1 MRVKNLIATFALVL
15 VGGTA
20 ALAAG
25 PRVVKIEGTDKMQYS
40 VTKIEAKPGEQI
52 KIELSAKGTMAKAEM
67 AHNFILLAKGANVDA
82 FVMAAAMAR
91 KTQHVPAAKKADML
105 AYTALAGNGETVTVT
120 FEAPK
125 EPGEYTYICSFP
137 GHYAAGMKGVLIVK

>member
-1 MRVKNLIATFALVL
+1 MKNLIAAVSVL
-15 VGGTA
+15 LLGASA

-25 PRVVKIEGTDKMQYS
+25 PRVIKIEGNDKMQFS
-40 VTKIEAKPGEQI
+40 VTKIEAKPGEQL

-67 AHNFILLAKGANVDA
+67 AHNFILLAKTANVDA

-120 FEAPK
+120 FEVPK
-125 EPGEYTYICSFP
+125 EPGEYMYICSFP
-137 GHYAAGMKGVLIVK
+137 GHYAAGMKGLLIVK

>member
-1 MRVKNLIATFALVL
+1 MKNLIVAVSVMLLGAS
-15 VGGTA
+15 A

-25 PRVVKIEGTDKMQYS
+25 PRVIKIEGNDKMQYS
-40 VTKIEAKPGEQI
+40 VTKIEAKPGEQL

-67 AHNFILLAKGANVDA
+67 AHNFILLTKTANVDA

-91 KTQHVPAAKKADML
+91 KSQHVPAAKKADML

-125 EPGEYTYICSFP
+125 EPGEYMYICSFP

>member
-1 MRVKNLIATFALVL
+1 MKKFMIAVSMML
-15 VGGTA
+15 VGASA

-25 PRVVKIEGTDKMQYS
+25 PRVVKIEGNDKMQFS
-40 VTKIEAKPGEQI
+40 VTKIEAKPGEQL

-67 AHNFILLAKGANVDA
+67 AHNFILLAKTANVDA

-120 FEAPK
+120 FEVPK
-125 EPGEYTYICSFP
+125 EPGEYMYICSFP
-137 GHYAAGMKGVLIVK
+137 GHYAAGMKGLLIVK